1 MAADRSHRADERARC
16 DYGALGMAT
25 LVHTLTHSVES
36 LPLGAGMALHLPVW
50 SNTQPVNRTENM
62 DCEITLEALKLLQD
76 QLTFKLCICYNI

>member
-50 SNTQPVNRTENM
+50 TGRQRECTRPAGGWCVRPNPR
-62 DCEITLEALKLLQD
+62 
-76 QLTFKLCICYNI
+76 